1 MRRQRLYLDVCCLN
15 RPTDDLSIDRNR
27 LEAEAVLAI
36 VAHASQGDWN
46 IATSAAIE
54 YEVQQC
60 TDPLRQRVA
69 TKLVSVACVSV
80 TIEQR
85 HYNRATELV
94 RMGFGQLD
102 ALHVAS
108 AESADCDVM
117 LTTDDRLLKKAGR
130 NAKALKVQVE
140 NPLQWL
146 LEQDDDTNDPR

>member
-1 MRRQRLYLDVCCLN
+1 MRHQRLYLDVCCLN

-36 VAHASQGDWN
+36 VAHASRGDWE
-46 IATSAAIE
+46 IATSGAIE

-80 TIEQR
+80 TIVQR
-85 HYNRATELV
+85 HYNRVAELV
-94 RMGFGQLD
+94 PLGFGQFD
-102 ALHVAS
+102 ALHIAS
-108 AESADCDVM
+108 AESAACDVM
-117 LTTDDRLLKKAGR
+117 LSTDDRLLKRAIR
-130 NAKALKVQVE
+130 YSKALKVRVE